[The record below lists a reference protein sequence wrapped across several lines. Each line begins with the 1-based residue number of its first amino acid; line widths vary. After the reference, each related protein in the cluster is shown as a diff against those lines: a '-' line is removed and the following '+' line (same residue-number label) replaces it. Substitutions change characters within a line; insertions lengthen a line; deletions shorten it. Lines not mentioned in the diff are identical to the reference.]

1 MSDLSIKQVWE
12 DVSDA
17 LGGVIHHR
25 IKFYPKCSPFR
36 HRDGGGY
43 CCKMEYQDTGELTTW
58 LEALPNLEA
67 RGYEIDRWSMGEKV
81 PPKFPVEGDDW
92 FDNARYWE
100 LKREFEL
107 WFHPKSSD

>member
-1 MSDLSIKQVWE
+1 MSDLNKQVWA

-25 IKFYPKCSPFR
+25 IQFYPEYY
-36 HRDGGGY
+36 GGGY
-43 CCKMEYQDTGELTTW
+43 CCKMEYQDSGELTTW
-58 LEALPNLEA
+58 LDALPNLEV
-67 RGYEIDRWSMGEKV
+67 RGYEIDRWSTGEKV
-81 PPKFPVEGDDW
+81 PPKIPVEGDDW